1 MLRSQNILIPTDN
14 EKKFNTGLSDKTT
27 LNNLEINPFLD
38 NFSPYLKQNG
48 TRKSFYSR
56 AITTPV
62 KVKNDYD
69 QENLLSTHY
78 DSTIDKNNQYLIG
91 KIQGFNDSVTSFF
104 PRFDGKE
111 NDFFSPNL
119 HSLSTANTNRF
130 SSNSNARNQVKYLIS
145 DGKPLES
152 KPTLNMV
159 ESRNKLIA
167 FSKTRKFEN
176 EQMEFN
182 RLKRDE
188 PKEISIT
195 QSEEKKSDEKIPDQ
209 KEVNSSCVENS
220 AEELKEESEE
230 DAYNKK
236 IKDQIANLP
245 VPLNKKDDENFKL
258 LKMKEMKKKSLPPNK
273 SAKAYDADL
282 VPAHQRD
289 MINGIYL

>member
-1 MLRSQNILIPTDN
+1 MLRSQNILIPTIS
-14 EKKFNTGLSDKTT
+14 EKTLNTGLSDKTT
-27 LNNLEINPFLD
+27 LNVLEINPFLD
-38 NFSPYLKQNG
+38 NITPYLKQNG
-48 TRKSFYSR
+48 TRKSFYSKVN
-56 AITTPV
+56 TTPV

-69 QENLLSTHY
+69 QENLFCTQY
-78 DSTIDKNNQYLIG
+78 ESTIDKKSQYVIG
-91 KIQGFNDSVTSFF
+91 KIQGLNDSVTSFL

-145 DGKPLES
+145 ENKTLES

-167 FSKTRKFEN
+167 FSKTKKYQN
-176 EQMEFN
+176 EQIEFSRMEKDEQKEIAKSQSKEKKPDE
-182 RLKRDE
+182 LITE
-188 PKEISIT
+188 PKE
-195 QSEEKKSDEKIPDQ
+195 E
-209 KEVNSSCVENS
+209 NSSCKENS
-220 AEELKEESEE
+220 AEEVREESEE

-289 MINGIYL
+289 MINGIY